1 MEKWSAASGSRRM
14 FVLAK
19 VIQALG
25 VANVGYALFVGLSEE
40 HAMGRELYLM
50 LLGFAVFS
58 LGRYAERRAINR

>member
-1 MEKWSAASGSRRM
+1 M

-25 VANVGYALFVGLSEE
+25 VADVGYALFVGLTEP

-58 LGRYAERRAINR
+58 LGRYAERRATHR